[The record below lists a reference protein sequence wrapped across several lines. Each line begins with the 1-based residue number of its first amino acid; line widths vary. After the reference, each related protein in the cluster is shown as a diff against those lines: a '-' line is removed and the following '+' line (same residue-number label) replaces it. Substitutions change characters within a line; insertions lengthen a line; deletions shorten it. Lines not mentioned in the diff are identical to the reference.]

1 MSSRKYGRLIS
12 SHKRRTWRL
21 WLYWR
26 LHEGRIMRYHVTIRN
41 RTYVID
47 VDGGSVTVDGERFEA
62 HAAAIPGT
70 PLLHLLL
77 GTESW
82 TVACQQLD
90 GRPPRWALGAAG
102 ERVEV
107 EVQDDRSKQ
116 IEALTGQ
123 GHKPVLGGVVKA
135 PMPGLVVRVEVS
147 AGQVVEA
154 GEGLVVVEAMKM
166 ENELRASSRGV
177 VEQIHVSAGQRVEK
191 GAPLVTIKVPEPSS

>member
-1 MSSRKYGRLIS
+1 MK
-12 SHKRRTWRL
+12 
-21 WLYWR
+21 
-26 LHEGRIMRYHVTIRN
+26 YHVTLRN

-47 VDGGSVTVDGERFEA
+47 LEGGAVIVDGERLEA
-62 HAAAIPGT
+62 HAATIPGT

-77 GTESW
+77 GKDSW
-82 TVACQQLD
+82 TVACQPLD
-90 GRPPRWALGAAG
+90 GQPLRWALGAAG

-123 GHKPVLGGVVKA
+123 GRKPAVGGVVKA
-135 PMPGLVVRVEVS
+135 PMPGLVVRVEVRE
-147 AGQVVEA
+147 GQVVEV

-177 VEQIHVSAGQRVEK
+177 VEQIHVSPGQRVEK

>member
-1 MSSRKYGRLIS
+1 
-12 SHKRRTWRL
+12 
-21 WLYWR
+21 
-26 LHEGRIMRYHVTIRN
+26 MRYHVSLRN

-47 VDGGSVTVDGERFEA
+47 VDGGSVTVDGERLEA

-70 PLLHLLL
+70 PLVHLLL
-77 GTESW
+77 GKDSW

-90 GRPPRWALGAAG
+90 GLPPRWALGAAG

-123 GHKPVLGGVVKA
+123 GRKAAVGGVVKA

-147 AGQVVEA
+147 EGQVVEV